1 MLTDRG
7 RFALALGAAGYAAG
21 WAFGSRAL
29 YPVALGL
36 VLAVAAGVAWVRI
49 LARPVGLRRHVAAT
63 HVAGDDVAVRLELDV
78 DGRIVPA
85 SMNLIER
92 IDGLEERTVKL
103 SRVAGGLAGEYV
115 LEQVPRGRYLFA
127 QARVALDD
135 PFALVRRELDLAARD
150 ALLVY
155 PRLAELEVLFS
166 ESGRR
171 VREGRHLLVR
181 RPSGFDL
188 HSVRE
193 YEQGES
199 LRRVHWPTT
208 ARRGQLMV
216 KDLEDSPRDEALV
229 VLDADAGHVVGVP
242 PDTSFELAV
251 SAAGSVLR
259 AHAARRRR
267 AGMLV
272 NGAIA
277 RYQPVESLD
286 AGWDAAL
293 ELLATVTPDGRAP
306 VAGVLAGGAGA
317 AAAAVELCL
326 VTSALSSRLSDRLLQ
341 RAFARRGTSV
351 VYVDPTSFASGSASL
366 PVEARAQIARLNHV
380 GIPVCVLRRG
390 DDLERSL
397 GPALARAREAA
408 GG

>member
-36 VLAVAAGVAWVRI
+36 ALAVVAGVAWVRI
-49 LARPVGLRRHVAAT
+49 LARPVRLRRHVAAT

-78 DGRIVPA
+78 AGRIVPG
-85 SMNLIER
+85 SMDLVER
-92 IDGLEERTVKL
+92 IGGLEERTVRL
-103 SRVAGGLAGEYV
+103 SRAVGGLAGAYV
-115 LEQVPRGRYLFA
+115 LERVPRGRYPFA
-127 QARVALDD
+127 PARVALED
-135 PFALVRRELDLAARD
+135 PFALVRRELELAPRD

-155 PRLAELEVLFS
+155 PRLVELTALFS
-166 ESGRR
+166 ESGRHA
-171 VREGRHLLVR
+171 REGRRLLVR

-208 ARRGQLMV
+208 ARRGRLMV

-229 VLDADAGHVVGVP
+229 VLDADAGHVAGVL
-242 PDTSFELAV
+242 PDTSFEVAV

-267 AGMLV
+267 TGMLV

-286 AGWDAAL
+286 AGWETVL
-293 ELLATVTPDGRAP
+293 ELLATVEPDGRTP
-306 VAGVLAGGAGA
+306 VATLLAEGAGA
-317 AAAAVELCL
+317 ASAAVELCL
-326 VTSALSSRLSDRLLQ
+326 VTSALPPRLADRLLQ
-341 RAFARRGTSV
+341 RAVARRGTSV
-351 VYVDPTSFASGSASL
+351 VYVDPVSFASGGAS
-366 PVEARAQIARLNHV
+366 PPAEARAQIARLDHV

-397 GPALARAREAA
+397 GPVLARDREVA